1 MKQINL
7 LSMVLCSAVAPS
19 VALAQ
24 APSLE
29 QKQTLPTNLLKNQS
43 YSSQEVNVSKLT
55 TVVPGKEYTLEVRG
69 KFNSGTGRGLDVWA
83 NDANGMGF
91 RVSLDAK
98 TLNWNNPLNTLSTLI
113 DADHT
118 KTRTLR
124 FSVAG
129 NQVNIY
135 EDGYFV
141 TTRPLEMIKESV
153 TTNIEKE
160 NVNSEVIPAS
170 DWGTSK
176 PSPQSKGWYLLD
188 GSNKEVT
195 AWPNSRFEKAS
206 SNMQPKY
213 ADGTK
218 FVGNFFVIRWDGG
231 LKGKNYKYAYAV
243 TGLKANTKYRFSLDA
258 AYWNNDNNTSFIVGV
273 SKDKTLVNS
282 LATKAIATKGKSGK
296 QILVANSMDF
306 TTGSEGTYYIYM
318 TGTEAMFVIANLQL
332 QEVKETV
339 NPMILI
345 GKDYEGEA
353 SVEVESVDYDASG
366 AFAPVAQ
373 VGEKVNETLA
383 DAGTLQ
389 KSFVF
394 NSSFNL
400 SGKTNLHM
408 VAEGNPCA
416 NTEFNLQDDN
426 AWLYF
431 DYIKP
436 SKVISDYLSSIKI
449 NGQQAE
455 NGVNC
460 RVSIWDN
467 GAVVIPNGPAYDKKA
482 LVAYDGENFTGNSK
496 EFEIETYHNNLGEW
510 DNKIRSFKLKK
521 GYMATLANN
530 ANGTGY
536 SRVFI
541 ADDADLEISV
551 LPEGMEKF
559 VSFVRVFRWNWPS
572 KKGKANGYG
581 QKDMLNITATYDW
594 SAGGNSDADVEYT
607 PIRQNLGWPSW
618 DEINQKKGV
627 THVLGCNEPDRPD
640 QANAKADQVIQM
652 WPEMMKSGLRIG
664 SPAPSS
670 VWAWNRNFMNT
681 ADSLNYRVDFMVA
694 HIYEKNKNASSLVSS
709 IQGLVD
715 RGGGD
720 RDGKNG
726 LPVIKR
732 PVWITEWNNG
742 ANWTDEK
749 WPMEEGEQRD
759 ANSNIIYDEDGNAK
773 MVKRPLSKEN
783 AEKQRKFFE
792 ETLPA
797 LDKCGM
803 IERYYEYDWV
813 QDARAL
819 VINGELTPAGKV
831 YADHKAALAYRKANA
846 YDHVWRIAPP
856 FPILNIDKDCR
867 NITINWYDHNGE
879 TGKKYIL
886 ERKMDNET
894 EFKAYKE
901 FTLGSDYAAG
911 GTVTFS
917 EPIPCTSSVVYR
929 IKALSYKDTESIYSR
944 EKSFTRDA
952 AVSAPVLKGEAIS
965 TSINKI
971 SWDAVS
977 GAKTYRLERAD
988 AENGEYQVIAD
999 NLSVTEYED
1008 KELKEHTTY
1017 YYRAYS
1023 INSAAERPVSS
1034 VLAVTTK
1041 AYAVPADMT
1050 GVRISGGGNSAA
1062 LRWNFAYDTFYR
1074 VSRAV
1079 KADGEF
1085 KVVADKVDATYYV
1098 DENLVNSLTYYYK
1111 VQPYNPAG
1119 DGKETAILQA
1129 TPVAGKYMHLSF
1141 DENQGDM
1148 TYDDWGCYDAKF
1160 VDGTSF
1166 DVGRNEG
1173 HAAKLVKNSKSYIE
1187 MPEGVVSRLEDF
1199 TIATWIKM
1207 PGGKGRVFDFGSK
1220 TSTAMFAQANGT
1232 GVRWKITCEK
1242 GTFDYTAPFTWDA
1255 TNWHHL
1261 VFVKNGTTMTVYF
1274 DGEKAGSAENELNV
1288 CPKDLGVTTRNW
1300 LGRSQWT
1307 SDAYCD
1313 HVYDDFSIYNCAI
1326 SAEDVKT
1333 LFQDKALVLNPQYA
1347 RAVNEN
1353 SWNTICL
1360 PYAATPAQ
1368 DVEVYSIAGISADN
1382 TELYLTQ
1389 ESNMQ
1394 AGVPYIFHSAG
1405 DIAVFAENGEAVE
1418 TPMVGSSNG
1427 LKGIFE
1433 SKAGD
1438 VKNDAYI
1445 LKSGVWYKVDNQERF
1460 NLGNNRAYITS
1471 LSDITSGTATARS
1484 LKIGG
1489 NATTGIEHVNQSAQ
1503 VAGEV
1508 YTLQGTKAD
1517 KNAKGIVI
1525 KNGNKQV
1532 KK

>member
-258 AYWNNDNNTSFIVGV
+258 AYWNNDNNTSFTVGV

-664 SPAPSS
+664 
-670 VWAWNRNFMNT
+670 
-681 ADSLNYRVDFMVA
+681 
-694 HIYEKNKNASSLVSS
+694 
-709 IQGLVD
+709 
-715 RGGGD
+715 
-720 RDGKNG
+720 
-726 LPVIKR
+726 
-732 PVWITEWNNG
+732 
-742 ANWTDEK
+742 
-749 WPMEEGEQRD
+749 
-759 ANSNIIYDEDGNAK
+759 
-773 MVKRPLSKEN
+773 
-783 AEKQRKFFE
+783 
-792 ETLPA
+792 
-797 LDKCGM
+797 
-803 IERYYEYDWV
+803 
-813 QDARAL
+813 
-819 VINGELTPAGKV
+819 
-831 YADHKAALAYRKANA
+831 
-846 YDHVWRIAPP
+846 
-856 FPILNIDKDCR
+856 
-867 NITINWYDHNGE
+867 
-879 TGKKYIL
+879 
-886 ERKMDNET
+886 
-894 EFKAYKE
+894 
-901 FTLGSDYAAG
+901 
-911 GTVTFS
+911 
-917 EPIPCTSSVVYR
+917 
-929 IKALSYKDTESIYSR
+929 
-944 EKSFTRDA
+944 
-952 AVSAPVLKGEAIS
+952 
-965 TSINKI
+965 
-971 SWDAVS
+971 
-977 GAKTYRLERAD
+977 
-988 AENGEYQVIAD
+988 
-999 NLSVTEYED
+999 
-1008 KELKEHTTY
+1008 
-1017 YYRAYS
+1017 
-1023 INSAAERPVSS
+1023 
-1034 VLAVTTK
+1034 
-1041 AYAVPADMT
+1041 
-1050 GVRISGGGNSAA
+1050 
-1062 LRWNFAYDTFYR
+1062 
-1074 VSRAV
+1074 
-1079 KADGEF
+1079 
-1085 KVVADKVDATYYV
+1085 
-1098 DENLVNSLTYYYK
+1098 
-1111 VQPYNPAG
+1111 
-1119 DGKETAILQA
+1119 
-1129 TPVAGKYMHLSF
+1129 
-1141 DENQGDM
+1141 
-1148 TYDDWGCYDAKF
+1148 
-1160 VDGTSF
+1160 
-1166 DVGRNEG
+1166 
-1173 HAAKLVKNSKSYIE
+1173 
-1187 MPEGVVSRLEDF
+1187 
-1199 TIATWIKM
+1199 
-1207 PGGKGRVFDFGSK
+1207 
-1220 TSTAMFAQANGT
+1220 
-1232 GVRWKITCEK
+1232 
-1242 GTFDYTAPFTWDA
+1242 
-1255 TNWHHL
+1255 
-1261 VFVKNGTTMTVYF
+1261 
-1274 DGEKAGSAENELNV
+1274 
-1288 CPKDLGVTTRNW
+1288 
-1300 LGRSQWT
+1300 
-1307 SDAYCD
+1307 
-1313 HVYDDFSIYNCAI
+1313 
-1326 SAEDVKT
+1326 
-1333 LFQDKALVLNPQYA
+1333 
-1347 RAVNEN
+1347 
-1353 SWNTICL
+1353 
-1360 PYAATPAQ
+1360 
-1368 DVEVYSIAGISADN
+1368 
-1382 TELYLTQ
+1382 
-1389 ESNMQ
+1389 
-1394 AGVPYIFHSAG
+1394 
-1405 DIAVFAENGEAVE
+1405 
-1418 TPMVGSSNG
+1418 
-1427 LKGIFE
+1427 
-1433 SKAGD
+1433 
-1438 VKNDAYI
+1438 
-1445 LKSGVWYKVDNQERF
+1445 
-1460 NLGNNRAYITS
+1460 
-1471 LSDITSGTATARS
+1471 
-1484 LKIGG
+1484 
-1489 NATTGIEHVNQSAQ
+1489 
-1503 VAGEV
+1503 
-1508 YTLQGTKAD
+1508 
-1517 KNAKGIVI
+1517 
-1525 KNGNKQV
+1525 
-1532 KK
+1532 